1 MLTFLTTL
9 PLTTARIAPWLK
21 LNTRMPRPLLDIAGT
36 VESLRTTLPATLPTI
51 TELPAEMLEMLM
63 PVLLSGETAV
73 PLRVPTLLFS
83 MSKVTLP
90 FAASETSIPW
100 LPWFGDPWVI
110 VLFRIVTFSVELSA
124 ESALIAIVRL
134 PDQEHPATVA
144 VSSPSQ
150 RPAG

>member
-1 MLTFLTTL
+1 M
-9 PLTTARIAPWLK
+9 
-21 LNTRMPRPLLDIAGT
+21 
-36 VESLRTTLPATLPTI
+36 PATLPTI

-73 PLRVPTLLFS
+73 PSGVPTLLFS

-144 VSSPSQ
+144 VTFAEPAASRL
-150 RPAG
+150 RPTLPIVELLFVTEQPAPPIVNEVSGVAVVFMR

>member
-1 MLTFLTTL
+1 
-9 PLTTARIAPWLK
+9 
-21 LNTRMPRPLLDIAGT
+21 
-36 VESLRTTLPATLPTI
+36 
-51 TELPAEMLEMLM
+51 
-63 PVLLSGETAV
+63 
-73 PLRVPTLLFS
+73 

-134 PDQEHPATVA
+134 PDQEHPSTVA
-144 VSSPSQ
+144 VMFAEPAASRL
-150 RPAG
+150 RPTLPIVELLFVTEQPAPPIVNEVSGVAVVFMR